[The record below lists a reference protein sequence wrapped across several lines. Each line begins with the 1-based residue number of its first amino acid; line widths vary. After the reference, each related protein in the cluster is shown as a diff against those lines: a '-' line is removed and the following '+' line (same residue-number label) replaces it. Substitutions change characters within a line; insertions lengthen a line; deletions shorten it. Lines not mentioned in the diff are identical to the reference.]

1 MNKIILP
8 FVALTT
14 IFTIYYL
21 SQNSEQKELNK
32 LQKIALEV
40 NQKNT
45 TWKADPDARI
55 SLLDSR
61 MFNLIIDSEPSN
73 FDKTPIHDIEL
84 EDLPENFDS
93 RE

>member
-1 MNKIILP
+1 
-8 FVALTT
+8 
-14 IFTIYYL
+14 
-21 SQNSEQKELNK
+21 
-32 LQKIALEV
+32 
-40 NQKNT
+40 
-45 TWKADPDARI
+45 
-55 SLLDSR
+55 